1 MSTGDFKQPDVS
13 PCSKTEPRN
22 ASSLSSLSERD
33 FAVAVV
39 EDGGRGGARSEETHA
54 AAAEPAKEAALAAA
68 VAVAAVHANVPAVAR
83 QLV

>member
-1 MSTGDFKQPDVS
+1 MIRDLP
-13 PCSKTEPRN
+13 
-22 ASSLSSLSERD
+22 ERD
-33 FAVAVV
+33 LAVAVV
-39 EDGGRGGARSEETHA
+39 EDGGRGGPRSQETHA